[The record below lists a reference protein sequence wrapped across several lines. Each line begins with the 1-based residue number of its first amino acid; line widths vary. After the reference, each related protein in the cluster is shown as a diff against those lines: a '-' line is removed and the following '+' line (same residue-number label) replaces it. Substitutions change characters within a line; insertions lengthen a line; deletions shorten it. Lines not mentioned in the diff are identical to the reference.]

1 MGSHNEN
8 WSFWSM
14 DRNWAEPEFKSSM
27 LVSESDIPDEEV
39 YSSVGQEKL
48 QYMKLY
54 VWAIYSESERENW
67 NIWNY
72 MCELY
77 TAKFTGKT
85 ALIILNHMSYRVN
98 LYKKRRR

>member
-39 YSSVGQEKL
+39 YSSVRQEKL
-48 QYMKLY
+48 QYMKLH
-54 VWAIYSESERENW
+54 VWAIYTVNLR
-67 NIWNY
+67 
-72 MCELY
+72 
-77 TAKFTGKT
+77 GKT
-85 ALIILNHMSYRVN
+85 EIYEITCVSYIQPS
-98 LYKKRRR
+98 LQEKLH